1 MIVVVVVVIVV
12 VKPTHTLLF
21 NTYSGTSNKTPFWLA
36 ETIILNLE
44 TIRKREIFNTEVRQA
59 DFQRCLCFL
68 RVTNKTLPLMLL
80 RKILWTRY
88 CIADNTTQIFGRFNM
103 LFVHFS
109 HILESNVKSNLLL
122 RNLQIYEKLADDIV
136 TSEKMMKKAD
146 TIRDLFHRFKS
157 RGNVKVMKQG
167 KRTTIIKYGLV
178 KDQMPLTLRLDHGTY
193 GGSRASWP
201 RFTVR

>member
-1 MIVVVVVVIVV
+1 
-12 VKPTHTLLF
+12 
-21 NTYSGTSNKTPFWLA
+21 
-36 ETIILNLE
+36 
-44 TIRKREIFNTEVRQA
+44 
-59 DFQRCLCFL
+59 
-68 RVTNKTLPLMLL
+68 
-80 RKILWTRY
+80 
-88 CIADNTTQIFGRFNM
+88 M